1 MFCVWPISATIVMSC
16 SMAVAVILVTRLLL
30 QSYCE
35 KKHLIK
41 KFSIFLLFSKSKTLI
56 LKSPPSIIFLSFFS
70 FLEKKSLKYF
80 HLLLTLDLVVC
91 KLYWN
96 DVSRSFILNFYNKWF
111 NVMII
116 NAQIFVNVLTKRF
129 INKDTELTPLWPF
142 LILFSL

>member
-1 MFCVWPISATIVMSC
+1 MAHLGHHSDELLNGSRCNSCDSFIV
-16 SMAVAVILVTRLLL
+16 AIILW
-30 QSYCE
+30 

-80 HLLLTLDLVVC
+80 HLLLTPDLVVC